1 MSAEFGEQQNP
12 KGWES
17 LLAATVRLVDVHDSG
32 HEPGCTPVVAMD
44 EERPGRQ
51 DGLWLSIAID
61 LLKYLAEVEF
71 RTNESWVVLD
81 EYIAYAME
89 HYGIG
94 EEDVRWAVRY
104 LATPTRLSLR
114 RISSEGKQER
124 YSTKRTALLE
134 RPGMK
139 GADYA
144 RLTREGRAA
153 VKLASAASGILYAQ
167 YDVQKMVAALRY
179 GDFAEASRLMDAIA
193 QELRDFSQDLNRLL
207 ERPVCE
213 ETRKFWEDSKEAY
226 FNAIRAFNKHNDEA
240 RVLLDSEECTI
251 RFEKW
256 KKHKKEETVSLGFM
270 REQLRR
276 IASAVVR
283 LNGTLQGTITTLLTQ
298 TQQSAGL
305 VDFRA
310 MALRLAYSP
319 LSDERMEM
327 LSSTLWPVFVEG
339 AAVCASDLKGLIP
352 TSTKPV
358 SEKVV
363 SLTIHDSGEGQ
374 TLSALREFL
383 EEHRSSIVSRL
394 DNGESIPLREMLDAH
409 LMGDGAFM
417 ERLAAIAGIYLYPEW
432 LEEEGRERQ
441 IEVEVRAGDSPFK
454 LPDGTVLH
462 GDNPVL
468 RLARKE
474 ADDGCE

>member
-1 MSAEFGEQQNP
+1 MTMEFSEQQSL

-17 LLAATVRLVDVHDSG
+17 LLAATARILDVHDSG
-32 HEPGCTPVVAMD
+32 HEPGSAPVVALR
-44 EERPGRQ
+44 EERAGRQ

-61 LLKYLAEVEF
+61 LLKHLAEVEF
-71 RTNESWVVLD
+71 RTNESWVALD
-81 EYIAYAME
+81 EFIVYAVD
-89 HYGIG
+89 HYGVA
-94 EEDVRWAVRY
+94 EQDVRWVVRY

-114 RISSEGKQER
+114 RFSSEGKQEK
-124 YSTKRTALLE
+124 YSTKRTSLIE

-153 VKLASAASGILYAQ
+153 VKLANAASGILYAQ

-179 GDFAEASRLMDAIA
+179 GDFSEASKLMDAIA

-213 ETRKFWEDSKEAY
+213 KTRKFWKESKEAY
-226 FNAIRAFNKHNDEA
+226 FNAVKAFNKHNDEA
-240 RVLLDSEECTI
+240 RVLLDSEDCCA
-251 RFEKW
+251 RFETW
-256 KKHKKEETVSLGFM
+256 REHRKEETVSLDFM

-283 LNGTLQGTITTLLTQ
+283 LNGTLQRTISILLTQ
-298 TQQSAGL
+298 TQQSADL

-319 LSDERMEM
+319 LSEERME
-327 LSSTLWPVFVEG
+327 LASSALWPVFVEG
-339 AAVCASDLKGLIP
+339 IAVCASDLKGLIP
-352 TSTKPV
+352 TSTKP
-358 SEKVV
+358 STEKVV
-363 SLTIHDSGEGQ
+363 SLVIHESGEDEA
-374 TLSALREFL
+374 LSALRDFL
-383 EEHRSSIVSRL
+383 EEHRASIVSRL
-394 DNGESIPLREMLDAH
+394 ADGESIPLGEMLGAH
-409 LMGDGAFM
+409 LLHGEDFM

-432 LEEEGRERQ
+432 LEEKGRERR
-441 IEVEVRAGDSPFK
+441 IEVDIRAGDSPLK

-462 GDNPVL
+462 GDEPVL
-468 RLARKE
+468 RLAREE
-474 ADDGCE
+474 ADDGRD